1 MVKVRAYRISSVND
15 PETGQPG
22 KQIELVEVRSRPA
35 PQLFSV
41 IGEDEAKLVKG
52 IMGQFQQMGIFPVG
66 REIVIPKITL
76 FLTEAEYDLLATR
89 FEVNDTFDLLIKD
102 GAFMLK
108 RSTEGV

>member
-1 MVKVRAYRISSVND
+1 MVKVRVYRISSVND
-15 PETGQPG
+15 PETGQAG

-35 PQLFSV
+35 QQTFPGV
-41 IGEDEAKLVKG
+41 GEDEAKLVKG
-52 IMGQFQQMGIFPVG
+52 IMGQFQQIGIFPIG

-76 FLTEAEYDLLATR
+76 FLTEGEYDLLATR
-89 FEVNDTFDLLIKD
+89 FEVNDTFELLIKD